1 MFQTKVAEK
10 IKTQILGSI
19 TFSFC
24 RKSGR
29 LQDNVEKFCR
39 AGQAAYD
46 NMARA
51 HCMLD
56 T

>member
-10 IKTQILGSI
+10 IKTQTVCSVTLKKIVPLS
-19 TFSFC
+19 
-24 RKSGR
+24 
-29 LQDNVEKFCR
+29 DNVEKFCR
-39 AGQAAYD
+39 AGQAAGD
-46 NMARA
+46 NIAHA